1 VLLAASLKV
10 EAPIL
15 IEKTHYVVDRWAM
28 KVSKCAID
36 FVVGGTDNDQVCQLL
51 QDAIFDDVSLSLTN
65 RLVV

>member
-1 VLLAASLKV
+1 
-10 EAPIL
+10 
-15 IEKTHYVVDRWAM
+15 M